1 MGKIHTEPLL
11 FNMGKILLLYIQIR
25 QEKDLILKWTRV
37 ATSISSS
44 SSLHS
49 LNPSVVH
56 CLISHTRVATS
67 YIHFNQSSSSNQPF
81 SSVVH
86 CLISNSW
93 WCFGGVF
100 LGMAS
105 LQVHRQQDQHLDLLR
120 QDILETVH
128 LIICPRIRGNLK
140 QLEIQRN
147 NYYIQLQSFI

>member
-1 MGKIHTEPLL
+1 MYIECLASIWVK
-11 FNMGKILLLYIQIR
+11 FILNLYCSIWVKYFYCTYTI
-25 QEKDLILKWTRV
+25 QEKDLILKWTMV

-67 YIHFNQSSSSNQPF
+67 YIHFNQSSSSNQPY

-140 QLEIQRN
+140 QL
-147 NYYIQLQSFI
+147 